1 MELKE
6 LTQAELDEGLTVEFV
21 NNTGFEKRHTPVL
34 FSVDENPSGI
44 MKCST
49 GYWRR
54 TGDFQEAKDVIVK
67 GMQGTLSDYEI
78 VEVKE
83 TKIMDVF
90 PFKPNSV
97 KKISL

>member
-54 TGDFQEAKDVIVK
+54 TGDFQ
-67 GMQGTLSDYEI
+67 YEKMLENGI
-78 VEVKE
+78 RLPRSERC
-83 TKIMDVF
+83 
-90 PFKPNSV
+90 NS
-97 KKISL
+97 KRHARYSF